1 MEEWLK
7 GADSIIEKLRLRT
20 CTMRYK
26 YRNLQSQL
34 KQKEELG
41 ESVRP
46 VDIEQLQIEHQVLT
60 KKLEQKN
67 NDLLD
72 MKKKTGEANL
82 ILSKHK
88 RTLQAQMKQLETL
101 EAKTKERQQKMIYL
115 KKEIENVTIEVETSA
130 EKLKYMEY
138 LIDNYT
144 VNNYLL
150 LAKRKYFSNKI
161 LTFSGT

>member
-20 CTMRYK
+20 CTLRYK

-41 ESVRP
+41 ESVCP
-46 VDIEQLQIEHQVLT
+46 VDIEQLQIEHRVLT
-60 KKLEQKN
+60 IKLEQKN
-67 NDLLD
+67 NDLLE

-82 ILSKHK
+82 FLSKHK

-101 EAKTKERQQKMIYL
+101 EAKTNERQQKMVFF
-115 KKEIENVTIEVETSA
+115 KKEIENVTMEVETSA

-144 VNNYLL
+144 VNNYFHF
-150 LAKRKYFSNKI
+150 Y
-161 LTFSGT
+161 T